1 MGLNKAACE
10 AAVGAFMER
19 LTDKPTTGDMLA
31 ALRFALEAYE
41 SVRVAPAPASQLDVE
56 VAAALGAA
64 TVALVSTLQKIG
76 WSAER
81 INNDELIQYLHEVMK
96 QAQTSRAQRTAE
108 EKNDPRNH
116 FGVGMIG
123 S

>member
-1 MGLNKAACE
+1 MELSKAACE

-41 SVRVAPAPASQLDVE
+41 SVRVAPAPASQQDEE
-56 VAAALGAA
+56 VLAALAGA
-64 TVALVSTLQKIG
+64 TVALVGTLQRLG
-76 WSAER
+76 WSVER
-81 INNDELIQYLHEVMK
+81 INNDEMIQYLHEVLK
-96 QAQTSRAQRTAE
+96 NAQTSRAQRTD
-108 EKNDPRNH
+108 KP
-116 FGVGMIG
+116 